1 MKTLYLM
8 RHAKAGRGDGALSD
22 FDRPLTSR
30 GANDA
35 SLIGL
40 QLKQNEMVPQAI
52 IASAATRTLSTA
64 QIIAPYVANT
74 PIHQSKS
81 LYLASEHTLLKL
93 VNTLQE
99 ELTSVMLIGHN
110 PGISTLIE
118 DLSGHHSIN
127 LTTGGLI
134 ELHFKVE
141 NWQEIFPGN
150 GKIKRSLNP
159 G

>member
-1 MKTLYLM
+1 M
-8 RHAKAGRGDGALSD
+8 RHAKAGRGDGSLSD

-40 QLKQNEMVPQAI
+40 QLKQKKMIPQVI

-64 QIIAPYVANT
+64 QIIAPYVANA

-81 LYLASEHTLLKL
+81 LYLASGHTLLKL
-93 VNTLQE
+93 VNTLQDE
-99 ELTSVMLIGHN
+99 FTSVMLIGHN
-110 PGISTLIE
+110 PGISTVIE
-118 DLSGHHSIN
+118 DLSGQHSIN
-127 LTTGGLI
+127 LATSGLI
-134 ELHFKVE
+134 ELQFKVE
-141 NWQEIFPGN
+141 VWQEIFPGN
-150 GKIKRSLNP
+150 GKIKCSLSP